1 MASKRT
7 DDAGGICC
15 WLRVRL
21 RKGEDELYFCREC
34 GPEALRE
41 RIGGP
46 GPNIGM
52 YPNDTPADAVC
63 GRCGYGLRGGV
74 PVLEAEPV
82 GRGKG
87 RRWRVWCVYCERYH
101 HHEPQPWFRGRLP
114 RIYGDQPAGG
124 ACLWWWPG
132 AADPQEAG
140 WVKEPGWVELDEG
153 APKVPCRDSPTPS
166 PYRETGYFLRLKVAR
181 NGR

>member
-1 MASKRT
+1 MASERT
-7 DDAGGICC
+7 NEAGGFC

-21 RKGEDELYFCREC
+21 RKGEGEDELYFCREC

-63 GRCGYGLRGGV
+63 ARCGYGLKGEV
-74 PVLEAEPV
+74 PVLEAVPV
-82 GRGKG
+82 GRGER
-87 RRWRVWCVYCERYH
+87 RRWRVWCVYCEGYH
-101 HHEPQPWFRGRLP
+101 HHAP
-114 RIYGDQPAGG
+114 
-124 ACLWWWPG
+124 
-132 AADPQEAG
+132 EAG
-140 WVKEPGWVELDEG
+140 YRRAHCGGNP
-153 APKVPCRDSPTPS
+153 SS